1 MPPRS
6 LELECESDPCA
17 IRAFGARS
25 PQRARAL
32 SPRYSSKFEL
42 GHVATNLHRLE
53 LLAERCGECERIC
66 RCSLYFI
73 GAATKVEYRQRDDE
87 HGYMDQRTSQAA
99 LFRTSDGLTDDGEP
113 LLRPARLEKSKRHS
127 GQAVERRQRV
137 VTALG
142 ELERSPR
149 RRCVTQPRD
158 APTSTTR
165 ARRKCRL
172 SNSACLRIKAACS
185 PLRASFSSAKAR
197 VDSSKPKRRLSA
209 STTARDL
216 STSDERRPMTS
227 SLSIV
232 SSLQTASAAS
242 SVQPPTKTAS
252 RRKAVARVR

>member
-142 ELERSPR
+142 ELERSR
-149 RRCVTQPRD
+149 LVTL
-158 APTSTTR
+158 AN
-165 ARRKCRL
+165 
-172 SNSACLRIKAACS
+172 SNSAILPR
-185 PLRASFSSAKAR
+185 
-197 VDSSKPKRRLSA
+197 SA
-209 STTARDL
+209 SAGAP
-216 STSDERRPMTS
+216 RRA
-227 SLSIV
+227 LW
-232 SSLQTASAAS
+232 
-242 SVQPPTKTAS
+242 
-252 RRKAVARVR
+252 RVRAHLQMFALLHRGGHKGGV